1 MNKRNKKLLIFLG
14 IAAALFLISGCAVK
28 TITDPETGAQV
39 TKIIDTTT
47 TFKETMDTESF
58 FDALLVWPMAQ
69 VINHATPVLGVAG
82 AIALVTAVVHL
93 LVTIV
98 SWKSTMSTQRMQLIQ
113 PEMAKIQKKYEGKE
127 DDASKMRMNNEIMAL
142 YKKYDINPLGA
153 MVPMFLQM
161 PILFAI
167 FHAVQRADVVLKGTF
182 LGMSLSVSPLDGVLK
197 LHNFGYLVLAIA
209 MFAFQFASM
218 KVPTWLANYKA
229 KKEAE
234 AHHRKYTPTPEN
246 NQMMLFM
253 LMILVI
259 SVSWPSAMTV
269 YWVISSAVS
278 IVKTLL
284 TQLIISKQ
292 STKEMF

>member
-1 MNKRNKKLLIFLG
+1 MNKRSKKLLIFLG
-14 IAAALFLISGCAVK
+14 IAAALLLISGCAVK
-28 TITDPETGAQV
+28 TVTDPETGAQV
-39 TKIIDTTT
+39 TKIIYTTT

-69 VINHATPVLGVAG
+69 VINHAAPALGVAG

-98 SWKSTMSTQRMQLIQ
+98 SWKSTLSTQRLQMIQ
-113 PEMAKIQKKYEGKE
+113 PELTKIQKKYEGRN
-127 DDASKMRMNNEIMAL
+127 DDASQMKMNNEIMAL
-142 YKKYDINPLGA
+142 YKKYDINPLGSFI
-153 MVPMFLQM
+153 PLFLQM
-161 PILFAI
+161 PVLFAI

-182 LGMSLSVSPLDGVLK
+182 FGMSLSVSPLDGVLHM
-197 LHNFGYLVLAIA
+197 HNFGYLILALA

-234 AHHRKYTPTPEN
+234 AQHRKYTPAPEN

-253 LMILVI
+253 MIILVM
-259 SVSWPSAMTV
+259 SVTWPSAMTV
-269 YWVISSAVS
+269 YWVISSCVS
-278 IVKTLL
+278 IVKTVL
-284 TQLIISKQ
+284 TQVIMTKQ
-292 STKEMF
+292 SNKGGY

>member
-28 TITDPETGAQV
+28 TVTDPETGAQV

-98 SWKSTMSTQRMQLIQ
+98 SWKSTMSTQRLQMIQ
-113 PEMAKIQKKYEGKE
+113 PEMTKIQKKYEGKE

-197 LHNFGYLVLAIA
+197 MHNFGYLILALA

-234 AHHRKYTPTPEN
+234 AHQRKYTPAPEN

-253 LMILVI
+253 MMILVM
-259 SVSWPSAMTV
+259 SVTWPSAMTV
-269 YWVISSAVS
+269 YWVISSCVS
-278 IVKTLL
+278 IVKTVL
-284 TQLIISKQ
+284 TQVIISKQ
-292 STKEMF
+292 SIKGGY